1 MSVEARE
8 AEVAGVDA
16 GVSVNPAPTQPACS
30 SSRMAD
36 GDAMQ
41 DELEL
46 EFRRLCGG
54 ESERHDILQETI
66 QRQQAELQEFRRRC
80 REQDEELRRLRQK
93 PVEAQSPAE
102 GGVKTDATPEWIRQL
117 CQREGIDPI
126 QGQAEFTTAWTCEEE
141 GRADREFDVSDPMD
155 CLHGQFRCQGQPLPI
170 MPGVPQTPLQ
180 CCISSTLTAGELI
193 PELPEPALSHHVET
207 VIEAARCIA
216 IWQGVGTR
224 AEKVK
229 WITDPDHRRITPKSV
244 ALAYAFFKSRCV
256 HVAVMSSVVPKN
268 GIMRHAHIPGW
279 GGDITHIFESAW
291 RIASN
296 LSWEA
301 AKGAVGK
308 EHRKVVVVVPQSLR
322 ALKRVN
328 GLRDTLIFYYKLFKD
343 IHLRRTHLFDDNIG
357 HVIFVLPSIDPLAG
371 SWLPFMHAVNMWLA
385 CGCSVYLVAGPRTAD
400 DNAWYRVADCA
411 RRHVNA
417 FVDSH
422 PQYQRQIVD
431 KLPLSAGVVDPRS
444 PCFVLGILETADA
457 VVAERS
463 ARLFYSACARQLVP
477 WIQMEPLPSGEMKPR
492 LAAGRAEASGGHSS
506 ILEGKIHKRR
516 ERRRAQKQKRN
527 GPPRV

>member
-1 MSVEARE
+1 
-8 AEVAGVDA
+8 
-16 GVSVNPAPTQPACS
+16 
-30 SSRMAD
+30 MAD

-492 LAAGRAEASGGHSS
+492 LAAGRAEASGGQSS